1 MNIEPKSDKSD
12 TNYSRTVCGGVKK
25 QKATALLTLAFV
37 EEDGNFFAPSA
48 GRLLYLQ
55 QVCLHF
61 FELDEEDDAEEDES
75 NHHHS
80 QSNDHRCAWFSRSIA
95 IDYRVCM
102 SVIHFKME

>member
-12 TNYSRTVCGGVKK
+12 TTYSRTVCGGVKN

-37 EEDGNFFAPSA
+37 EKDGNFFAPSA

-75 NHHHS
+75 DHHHS
-80 QSNDHRCAWFSRSIA
+80 QSNDHRCAWFAR
-95 IDYRVCM
+95 
-102 SVIHFKME
+102 

>member
-25 QKATALLTLAFV
+25 QKATAFVTLAFV
-37 EEDGNFFAPSA
+37 EKDGNFFAPSA
-48 GRLLYLQ
+48 GSLLHLQ

-75 NHHHS
+75 DHHHS
-80 QSNDHRCAWFSRSIA
+80 QSNDHRCAWFSR
-95 IDYRVCM
+95 
-102 SVIHFKME
+102 

>member
-12 TNYSRTVCGGVKK
+12 TNYS

-75 NHHHS
+75 DDDHS
-80 QSNDHRCAWFSRSIA
+80 KSNYHWCAW
-95 IDYRVCM
+95 
-102 SVIHFKME
+102 

>member
-25 QKATALLTLAFV
+25 QKATAFV
-37 EEDGNFFAPSA
+37 EKDGNFFAPSA

-80 QSNDHRCAWFSRSIA
+80 QSNDHRCAWFADKLLSI
-95 IDYRVCM
+95 IDSVCL
-102 SVIHFKME
+102 